1 MKRRNQRTA
10 IILIFSLLIGLFCQR
25 ISYTEPKAQ
34 ASSYQLTEG
43 EAVES
48 YSVDLS
54 GVNTATTGR
63 ALVIDG
69 VDIFP
74 QISDLKYYSSVNV
87 SYELTFKDESK
98 MEEELAKEEKKRREE
113 SGDDTI
119 SLGRDSWLFDMAD
132 LKIYVE
138 NKLGRRTYIVHEQT
152 RSKKNATLPVI
163 SVNSEN
169 VSKYRFEIELNDYCS
184 PAYWPVG
191 VESAR
196 VTSIT
201 FIPYENARFGEPVV
215 KPTATP
221 QPENNLSQ
229 PQPPVPTVK
238 DESYKSGKVENFSVN
253 LDRYQTSFS
262 KSWIYFDLR
271 DAYGEN
277 WFTIKNYSAMRIRY
291 QIDYFEE
298 EEKTGNYESNE
309 WYLDSIKYAL
319 VFKPDSL
326 DGFSSDLY
334 TCDYI
339 HNPLIGTENT
349 ICIDDDFDVIRRG
362 EPIVGI
368 NIQPMNKYCR
378 WPQEIKRFTVIGIDF
393 LAREN
398 AVYPSAPATS
408 TTTQI
413 QTITLMPS
421 PTTGPIENK
430 VEIIS
435 NLQAK
440 VQNRRKINLSWT
452 PTREADGYEIYRST
466 KKSSGFKK
474 IATVAWNKDNF
485 TDQKVKR
492 NQTYY
497 YKVRAYASEG
507 NSRVYGPYS
516 ACRKQ
521 MVGRK
526 APSFTLK
533 KKKTPQG
540 ISYISIHMKTWSDP
554 NVEIRVRK
562 KKKKYVKIPLTHPNI
577 KKNKKVF
584 NFQYSP
590 GKKMWFQI
598 RTYRKNKGKKQYSYT
613 TTKRI

>member
-1 MKRRNQRTA
+1 
-10 IILIFSLLIGLFCQR
+10 
-25 ISYTEPKAQ
+25 
-34 ASSYQLTEG
+34 
-43 EAVES
+43 
-48 YSVDLS
+48 
-54 GVNTATTGR
+54 
-63 ALVIDG
+63 
-69 VDIFP
+69 
-74 QISDLKYYSSVNV
+74 
-87 SYELTFKDESK
+87 
-98 MEEELAKEEKKRREE
+98 
-113 SGDDTI
+113 
-119 SLGRDSWLFDMAD
+119 
-132 LKIYVE
+132 
-138 NKLGRRTYIVHEQT
+138 
-152 RSKKNATLPVI
+152 
-163 SVNSEN
+163 
-169 VSKYRFEIELNDYCS
+169 
-184 PAYWPVG
+184 
-191 VESAR
+191 
-196 VTSIT
+196 
-201 FIPYENARFGEPVV
+201 
-215 KPTATP
+215 
-221 QPENNLSQ
+221 
-229 PQPPVPTVK
+229 
-238 DESYKSGKVENFSVN
+238 
-253 LDRYQTSFS
+253 
-262 KSWIYFDLR
+262 
-271 DAYGEN
+271 
-277 WFTIKNYSAMRIRY
+277 
-291 QIDYFEE
+291 
-298 EEKTGNYESNE
+298 
-309 WYLDSIKYAL
+309 
-319 VFKPDSL
+319 
-326 DGFSSDLY
+326 
-334 TCDYI
+334 
-339 HNPLIGTENT
+339 
-349 ICIDDDFDVIRRG
+349 
-362 EPIVGI
+362 
-368 NIQPMNKYCR
+368 MNKYCR